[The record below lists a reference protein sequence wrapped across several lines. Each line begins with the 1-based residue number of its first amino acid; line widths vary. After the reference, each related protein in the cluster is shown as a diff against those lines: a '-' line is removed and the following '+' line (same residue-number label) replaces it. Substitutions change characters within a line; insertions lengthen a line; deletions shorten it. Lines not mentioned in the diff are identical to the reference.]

1 MVSHPFYNLSSI
13 ILLINNLLSSNK
25 KILYITHNEEC
36 VKKFLLSKRV
46 DVDSIVFLSTFLNI
60 DRRNQFDLLIVDDVT
75 GISSVDD
82 YFIREY
88 VEDIRISKKIIISM
102 KKMFKDK
109 VLYEMNEDLSLFK
122 EPRSIQTKINL
133 NEDMPHVV
141 FEFLKWFMLNK
152 TKVILITKDDK
163 SCFNVSKYMRKYSL
177 LFPKIKKIYMY
188 NEFKSFNDF
197 VNRINDGY
205 YIYLTTSEYLLE
217 LYNFIVDNPMYNNF
231 NIIVFFACSSK
242 FNYKSLLTICGMCK
256 FLTNRKNEI
265 IFVSNY
271 ENIEIIMAKVI
282 SRSYNK
288 KLWESGVRKY

>member
-1 MVSHPFYNLSSI
+1 MVSHPFYDLSSI

-25 KILYITHNEEC
+25 RILYITHDEDC
-36 VKKFLLSKRV
+36 VKKFLLSKKV
-46 DVDSIVFLSTFLNI
+46 DVDSIIFSNTFLNI
-60 DRRNQFDLLIVDDVT
+60 DGRNNFDLLIIDDVT

-88 VEDIRISKKIIISM
+88 VEDACIYKKIIISM
-102 KKMFKDK
+102 KKMFKYK
-109 VLYEMNEDLSLFK
+109 VLYEMNDDLNLFK

-152 TKVILITKDDK
+152 TKVILITKDDE

-177 LFPKIKKIYMY
+177 LFPKLKKIYMH
-188 NEFKSFNDF
+188 NEFESFNDF
-197 VNRINDGY
+197 VSGINDGY
-205 YIYLTTSEYLLE
+205 YIYLTTSEHLLE
-217 LYNFIVDNPMYNNF
+217 LYNFIIDNPVYNNF
-231 NIIVFFACSSK
+231 NIIVFFACSSR

-256 FLTNRKNEI
+256 SLTNCKNEI

>member
-1 MVSHPFYNLSSI
+1 LVSHPFYNLSSI

-133 NEDMPHVV
+133 NEDFISVV
-141 FEFLKWFMLNK
+141 Y
-152 TKVILITKDDK
+152 
-163 SCFNVSKYMRKYSL
+163 C
-177 LFPKIKKIYMY
+177 
-188 NEFKSFNDF
+188 
-197 VNRINDGY
+197 
-205 YIYLTTSEYLLE
+205 
-217 LYNFIVDNPMYNNF
+217 FIVSLKSISFLESKRPKS
-231 NIIVFFACSSK
+231 ASK
-242 FNYKSLLTICGMCK
+242 F
-256 FLTNRKNEI
+256 
-265 IFVSNY
+265 
-271 ENIEIIMAKVI
+271 
-282 SRSYNK
+282 
-288 KLWESGVRKY
+288 